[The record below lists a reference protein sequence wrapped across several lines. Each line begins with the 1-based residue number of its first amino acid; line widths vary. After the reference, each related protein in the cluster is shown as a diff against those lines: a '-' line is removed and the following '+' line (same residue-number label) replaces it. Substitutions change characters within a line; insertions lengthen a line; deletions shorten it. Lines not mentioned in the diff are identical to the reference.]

1 MRNIIRF
8 LLRLILLYPVA
19 AGYWLVTFF
28 RNKLYDWKLF
38 KQTRLPVKVISIG
51 NMSTGGTG
59 KTIFCEYLM
68 GFLQSRGL
76 KAAYLSRG
84 YGRST
89 KGYLEVSYQEHTYRD
104 VGDEALQVATKFKDM
119 VVAVCENRVL
129 GVQQLLNLHPD
140 LDVVILDDA
149 FQHRRIARDLDILM
163 IDYNHLPWKNKILPL
178 GRLREPNLGIKR
190 ADALVINKIPEEHH
204 IKPLEQFFKKSFKL
218 DIPVIYAGINGD
230 RLFTFN
236 NANDEGVPV
245 ADYRQTPAVI
255 FSGLGNND
263 QFENQMRAHAI
274 YPMHVYKFK
283 DHYAYRESDLE
294 RIVRRFKIVRRE
306 RHIVNQPIIITTE
319 KDYNRLKKAPWLRE
333 YLQEAPFYY
342 MTVSMKFYKNSTR
355 LKRLLNKHFPKHVE
369 QEEDDTPK
377 YHEYHSI

>member
-1 MRNIIRF
+1 LRSIIRF

-19 AGYWLVTFF
+19 AGYWLVTFL
-28 RNKLYDWKLF
+28 RNKLYNWKIF

-51 NMSTGGTG
+51 NLSTGGTG
-59 KTIFCEYLM
+59 KTIFCEYLLS
-68 GFLQSRGL
+68 FLKSRGL
-76 KAAYLSRG
+76 QVAYLSRG
-84 YGRST
+84 YGRRT
-89 KGYLEVSYQEHTYRD
+89 TGYLEVNPDEHSFRE
-104 VGDEALQVATKFKDM
+104 VGDEALQVATKFRSM
-119 VVAVCENRVL
+119 MVAVCENRVV
-129 GVQQLLNLHPD
+129 GVKQLLKLHPN

-163 IDYNHLPWKNKILPL
+163 IDYNHLPWKNRILPL
-178 GRLREPNLGIKR
+178 GRLREPYIGIKR
-190 ADALVINKIPEEHH
+190 ADALVINKITEEYQ
-204 IKPLEQFFKKSFKL
+204 IKPLEHFFEKKFKL
-218 DIPVIYAGINGD
+218 DIPVIYAGIDGD
-230 RLFTFN
+230 RLYDFRHKME
-236 NANDEGVPV
+236 EGTPI

-263 QFENQMRAHAI
+263 QFEHHMREHAI

-283 DHYAYRESDLE
+283 DHYAYRKRDLD

-319 KDYNRLKKAPWLRE
+319 KDYNRLKKAPWLDE